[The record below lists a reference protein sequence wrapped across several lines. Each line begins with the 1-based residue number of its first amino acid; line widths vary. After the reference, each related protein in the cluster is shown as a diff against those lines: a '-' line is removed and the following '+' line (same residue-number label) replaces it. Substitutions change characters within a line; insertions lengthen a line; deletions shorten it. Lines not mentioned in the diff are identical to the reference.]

1 MHHSRQLHFRRD
13 WYWKFILYSNPAT
26 KVYFRFVPPPPFSLC
41 LFFLFCI
48 RLVVK
53 LKPMAPSSLQHYRY
67 RLYTNMETKSWW
79 AACIELSRF
88 VLKRPTLLFFSFFSG
103 ARPPCD
109 DVRRRRL
116 CIPSQTDPKVFNIIW
131 CILLS
136 AVILLARRPMY
147 TGQSPS
153 NAHRCALICFSA
165 WLLFLIPVV
174 CVYNHCCKRNCC
186 MYLYNGWNVFSGFI
200 SG

>member
-1 MHHSRQLHFRRD
+1 MSFL
-13 WYWKFILYSNPAT
+13 
-26 KVYFRFVPPPPFSLC
+26 
-41 LFFLFCI
+41 FLFCI

-53 LKPMAPSSLQHYRY
+53 LKPMAPSLHYRY
-67 RLYTNMETKSWW
+67 RLYTNMETKSWC
-79 AACIELSRF
+79 AAGRAQQVCTAAAHAS
-88 VLKRPTLLFFSFFSG
+88 FFSLFSG

-116 CIPSQTDPKVFNIIW
+116 CTPSQTDPKVFNIIW

-147 TGQSPS
+147 TSQSPS
-153 NAHRCALICFSA
+153 NAHRCV
-165 WLLFLIPVV
+165 LLYVSRFGCSYSSFPW
-174 CVYNHCCKRNCC
+174 CAYNHCCKRNCY